1 MMFASVFASL
11 GTRIMFVVLAAL
23 LGLGGLFIGFVKVI
37 QKDVLAQLMEHL
49 ETGQYKKRE
58 KTLAY
63 MTKILEQGIH
73 EYYKNFDNATARKMA
88 LDYFKRIND
97 DKGMIY
103 MVVVDKNGVVLFD
116 PVNPKTVGQSGLD
129 AQSVDG
135 VYYVRGYLEAAK
147 KGGGYTYYKMPKYDG
162 GVPEKKFAYSHYDE
176 VSQMVIATTS
186 YYTDYTDIN
195 TENQAI
201 KEGVNKVFNENTT
214 KLFLW
219 ILTATIALVVL
230 TLIYAKLRIVKRI
243 DELVLKINAFSHG
256 DKDLRAKID
265 VGDRNDEISQVGR
278 GINLFVENARL
289 IMEEIKGIS
298 TSNKTSMDKLVQI
311 AQETQKSMK
320 DSSTTL
326 NSVKNK
332 ATDVASMM
340 NISIEQSQGLRK
352 RLIETQGLVKESKDA
367 IGDLFSQIIESAHT
381 EEELSSKV
389 EQLSRNADDVKSILD
404 IINDIADQ
412 TNLLALNAAIEAARA
427 GEHGRGFAVV
437 ADEVRNL
444 AGRTQK
450 SLAEINST
458 IMVIVQEINA
468 VSSQMNL
475 NSQKMERL
483 SDMSKSVQET
493 YEKMSSN
500 LSSVVLDSNQSMDDY
515 AKSGRQIEAMVSDF
529 AEVEKVASKTLADS
543 SDILNIATH
552 VSGTTMNLDKQVNL
566 FKT

>member
-1 MMFASVFASL
+1 MFASVFASL

-23 LGLGGLFIGFVKVI
+23 ISLGGLFVGFVKVM
-37 QKDVLAQLMEHL
+37 QKDVSAQLMEHL

-73 EYYKNFDNATARKMA
+73 GYYKNFDNATARKMA

-176 VSQMVIATTS
+176 VSQMVIAATS
-186 YYTDYTDIN
+186 YYTDIN
-195 TENQAI
+195 TENKAI

-214 KLFLW
+214 KLFFW

-265 VGDRNDEISQVGR
+265 LGDRNDEISQVGR
-278 GINLFVENARL
+278 GVNLFVENARL

-298 TSNKTSMDKLVQI
+298 TLNKTSMDKLVQI

-320 DSSTTL
+320 NSSTTL

-332 ATDVASMM
+332 ATDIASMM
-340 NISIEQSQGLRK
+340 NTSIEQSQGLRK
-352 RLIETQGLVKESKDA
+352 RLIETQGLVKEGKDA
-367 IGDLFSQIIESAHT
+367 IGDLFSQITESAHT

-458 IMVIVQEINA
+458 IMVIVQEIND

-515 AKSGRQIEAMVSDF
+515 AKSGHQIEAMVSDF

>member
-1 MMFASVFASL
+1 MMFSSMFASL
-11 GTRIMFVVLAAL
+11 GTRIMLVVLAAL
-23 LGLGGLFIGFVKVI
+23 LGLGGLFIGFVKVM

-63 MTKILEQGIH
+63 MTKLLEQGIH
-73 EYYKNFDNATARKMA
+73 EYYKSFDNATARKMA

-176 VSQMVIATTS
+176 VSQMVIAATS
-186 YYTDYTDIN
+186 YYTDIN
-195 TENQAI
+195 TENKAI

-256 DKDLRAKID
+256 DKDLRARID

-278 GINLFVENARL
+278 GVNLFVENARL
-289 IMEEIKGIS
+289 IIEEIKEIS
-298 TSNKTSMDKLVQI
+298 TLNKTSMDKLVQI

-515 AKSGRQIEAMVSDF
+515 AKSGHQIEAMVSDF
-529 AEVEKVASKTLADS
+529 VEVEKVASKTLADS

>member
-1 MMFASVFASL
+1 MMFSSMFASL
-11 GTRIMFVVLAAL
+11 GTRIMLVVLAAL
-23 LGLGGLFIGFVKVI
+23 LGLGGLFIGFVKVM

-63 MTKILEQGIH
+63 MTEIIEQGIH
-73 EYYKNFDNATARKMA
+73 EYYKSFDNATARKMA

-176 VSQMVIATTS
+176 VSQMVIAATS
-186 YYTDYTDIN
+186 YYTDIN
-195 TENQAI
+195 TENKAI

-219 ILTATIALVVL
+219 ILSATIALVVL
-230 TLIYAKLRIVKRI
+230 TLAYAKLRIVKRI

-298 TSNKTSMDKLVQI
+298 TLNKTSMNKLVQI
-311 AQETQKSMK
+311 TQETQKSMK
-320 DSSTTL
+320 NSSTTL

-332 ATDVASMM
+332 ATDIASMM

-367 IGDLFSQIIESAHT
+367 IGDLFSQITESAHT
-381 EEELSSKV
+381 EEELSSQV

-515 AKSGRQIEAMVSDF
+515 AKSGHQIEAMVSDF
-529 AEVEKVASKTLADS
+529 VEVEKVASKTLADS

-552 VSGTTMNLDKQVNL
+552 VSETTINLDKQVNL

>member
-1 MMFASVFASL
+1 MFSSMFASL
-11 GTRIMFVVLAAL
+11 GTRIMLVVLAAL
-23 LGLGGLFIGFVKVI
+23 LGLGGLFIGFVKVM

-49 ETGQYKKRE
+49 ENGQYKKRE

-63 MTKILEQGIH
+63 MTKLLEQGIH
-73 EYYKNFDNATARKMA
+73 EYYKSFDNATARKMA

-176 VSQMVIATTS
+176 VSQMVIAATS
-186 YYTDYTDIN
+186 YYTDIN

-201 KEGVNKVFNENTT
+201 KEGVNKVFDENTT

-320 DSSTTL
+320 NSSTTL

-332 ATDVASMM
+332 ATDIASMM
-340 NISIEQSQGLRK
+340 NVSIEQSQGLRK

-367 IGDLFSQIIESAHT
+367 IGDLFSQITESAHT

-458 IMVIVQEINA
+458 IMVIVQEIND

-515 AKSGRQIEAMVSDF
+515 AKSGHQIEAMVSDF
-529 AEVEKVASKTLADS
+529 VEVEKVASKTLADS
-543 SDILNIATH
+543 SDILNIATY

>member
-11 GTRIMFVVLAAL
+11 GTRIMFIVLAAL
-23 LGLGGLFIGFVKVI
+23 LGLGGLFIGFVKVM

-63 MTKILEQGIH
+63 MTKLLEQGIH
-73 EYYKNFDNATARKMA
+73 EYYKSFDNATARKMA
-88 LDYFKRIND
+88 LDYFKHIND

-176 VSQMVIATTS
+176 VSQMVIAATS
-186 YYTDYTDIN
+186 YYTDIN
-195 TENQAI
+195 TENKAI

-219 ILTATIALVVL
+219 ILTAMIALVVL

-256 DKDLRAKID
+256 DKDLRTKID

-278 GINLFVENARL
+278 GVNLFVENARL

-340 NISIEQSQGLRK
+340 NASIEQSQGLRK

-381 EEELSSKV
+381 EEELSSQV

-500 LSSVVLDSNQSMDDY
+500 LSSVVSDSNQSMDDY

-529 AEVEKVASKTLADS
+529 VGVEKVASKILADS

>member
-11 GTRIMFVVLAAL
+11 GTRIVFIVLAAL
-23 LGLGGLFIGFVKVI
+23 LGLGGLFIGFVKVM
-37 QKDVLAQLMEHL
+37 QKDVSAQLMEHL
-49 ETGQYKKRE
+49 ETEQYKKRE

-63 MTKILEQGIH
+63 MTEILEQGIH

-129 AQSVDG
+129 ARSVDG
-135 VYYVRGYLEAAK
+135 VYYVRGYLEEAK

-176 VSQMVIATTS
+176 VSQMVIAATS
-186 YYTDYTDIN
+186 YYTDIN
-195 TENQAI
+195 TENKAI
-201 KEGVNKVFNENTT
+201 TESVGKVFNENTT

-219 ILTATIALVVL
+219 ILTATVALVVL

-265 VGDRNDEISQVGR
+265 VGDRNDEISQVGH
-278 GINLFVENARL
+278 GVNLFVENARL
-289 IMEEIKGIS
+289 IIEEIKGIS
-298 TSNKTSMDKLVQI
+298 TLNKTSMGKLVQI
-311 AQETQKSMK
+311 VQETQKSMK
-320 DSSTTL
+320 NSSTTL

-332 ATDVASMM
+332 ATDIASMM
-340 NISIEQSQGLRK
+340 NASIEQSQGLRK
-352 RLIETQGLVKESKDA
+352 RLMETQALVKESKDA
-367 IGDLFSQIIESAHT
+367 IGDLFSQITESAHT

-500 LSSVVLDSNQSMDDY
+500 LSSVVSDSNQSMDDY
-515 AKSGRQIEAMVSDF
+515 AKSGHQIEAMVSDF
-529 AEVEKVASKTLADS
+529 VEVEKVASNTLADS

-552 VSGTTMNLDKQVNL
+552 VSETTMNLDKQVNL

>member
-23 LGLGGLFIGFVKVI
+23 LGLGGLFIGFVKVM

-63 MTKILEQGIH
+63 MTKLLEQGIH

-116 PVNPKTVGQSGLD
+116 PVNPKTVGQSGLSL
-129 AQSVDG
+129 QSVDG

-176 VSQMVIATTS
+176 VSQMVIAATS
-186 YYTDYTDIN
+186 YYTDIN
-195 TENQAI
+195 TENKAI

-256 DKDLRAKID
+256 DKDLRTKID

-278 GINLFVENARL
+278 GVNLFVENARL

-326 NSVKNK
+326 NFVKNK

-340 NISIEQSQGLRK
+340 NASIEQSQGLRK

-381 EEELSSKV
+381 EEELSSQV

-458 IMVIVQEINA
+458 IMVIVQEINT

-500 LSSVVLDSNQSMDDY
+500 LSSVVSDSNQSMDDY

-529 AEVEKVASKTLADS
+529 VGVEKVASKTLADS

>member
-1 MMFASVFASL
+1 MFSSMFASL
-11 GTRIMFVVLAAL
+11 GTRIMLVVLAAL
-23 LGLGGLFIGFVKVI
+23 LGLGGLFIGFVKVM

-63 MTKILEQGIH
+63 MTKLLEQGIH
-73 EYYKNFDNATARKMA
+73 EYYKSFDNATARKMA

-176 VSQMVIATTS
+176 VSQMVIAATS
-186 YYTDYTDIN
+186 YYTDIN
-195 TENQAI
+195 TENKAI

-214 KLFLW
+214 KLSLW

-256 DKDLRAKID
+256 DKDLRIKID

-278 GINLFVENARL
+278 GVNLFVENARL

-340 NISIEQSQGLRK
+340 NASIEQSQGLRK

-458 IMVIVQEINA
+458 IMVIVQEIND

-500 LSSVVLDSNQSMDDY
+500 LSSVVSDSNQSMDDY

-529 AEVEKVASKTLADS
+529 VGVEKVASKTLADS

>member
-1 MMFASVFASL
+1 MFSSL
-11 GTRIMFVVLAAL
+11 GARIVFVVLAAL
-23 LGLGGLFIGFVKVI
+23 LGLGGLSVGLVKFM
-37 QKDVLAQLMEHL
+37 QKDALAQLMEHL
-49 ETGQYKKRE
+49 ETEQYKKRE

-63 MTKILEQGIH
+63 MTELLEQGIH

-88 LDYFKRIND
+88 LNYFKRIND

-129 AQSVDG
+129 ARSVDG

-176 VSQMVIATTS
+176 VSQMVIAATS
-186 YYTDYTDIN
+186 YYADIN
-195 TENQAI
+195 TENKAI
-201 KEGVNKVFNENTT
+201 TEGVGKVFNENTT

-219 ILTATIALVVL
+219 ILVATIALVVL

-265 VGDRNDEISQVGR
+265 VDDRNDEISQVGR
-278 GINLFVENARL
+278 GVNLFVENARL

-298 TSNKTSMDKLVQI
+298 TLNKTSMDKLVQI

-320 DSSTTL
+320 NSSTTL

-332 ATDVASMM
+332 ATDIASMM
-340 NISIEQSQGLRK
+340 NASIEQSQGLRK

-367 IGDLFSQIIESAHT
+367 IGDLFSQITESAHT

-515 AKSGRQIEAMVSDF
+515 AKSGHQIEAMVSDF
-529 AEVEKVASKTLADS
+529 VEVEKVASKTLADS
-543 SDILNIATH
+543 SDILSIATH
-552 VSGTTMNLDKQVNL
+552 VSETTMNLDKQVNL

>member
-1 MMFASVFASL
+1 MVFSSMFASL
-11 GTRIMFVVLAAL
+11 GTRIMLVVLAAL
-23 LGLGGLFIGFVKVI
+23 LGLGGLFIGFVKVM

-63 MTKILEQGIH
+63 MTKIIEQGIH
-73 EYYKNFDNATARKMA
+73 EYYKDFDNATARKMA
-88 LDYFKRIND
+88 LDYFKHIND

-186 YYTDYTDIN
+186 YYTDIN
-195 TENQAI
+195 TENKAI
-201 KEGVNKVFNENTT
+201 KEGVNKVFDENTT

-256 DKDLRAKID
+256 DKDLRARID

-298 TSNKTSMDKLVQI
+298 TLNKTSMDKLVQI
-311 AQETQKSMK
+311 TQETQKNMK
-320 DSSTTL
+320 NSSTTL

-332 ATDVASMM
+332 ATDIASMM
-340 NISIEQSQGLRK
+340 NISIEQSKGLRK

-367 IGDLFSQIIESAHT
+367 IGDLFSQITEGAHT

-458 IMVIVQEINA
+458 IMVIVQEIND

-500 LSSVVLDSNQSMDDY
+500 LSSVVQDSNQTMDDY

>member
-37 QKDVLAQLMEHL
+37 QKDVLVQLMEHL

-63 MTKILEQGIH
+63 MTKIIEQSIH
-73 EYYKNFDNATARKMA
+73 EYYKSFDNATARKMA

-176 VSQMVIATTS
+176 VSQMVIAATS
-186 YYTDYTDIN
+186 YYTDIN
-195 TENQAI
+195 TENRAI

-265 VGDRNDEISQVGR
+265 VGDRNDEISQVSR
-278 GINLFVENARL
+278 GVNLFVENARL

-332 ATDVASMM
+332 ATDVANMM

-367 IGDLFSQIIESAHT
+367 IGDLFSQITESAHT

-458 IMVIVQEINA
+458 IMVIVQEIND

-500 LSSVVLDSNQSMDDY
+500 LSSVVQDSNQSMDDY
-515 AKSGRQIEAMVSDF
+515 AKSGHQIEAMVSDF
-529 AEVEKVASKTLADS
+529 VEVEKVASKTLADS

>member
-23 LGLGGLFIGFVKVI
+23 LGLGGLFIGFVKVM

-73 EYYKNFDNATARKMA
+73 EYYKSFDNATARKMA

-103 MVVVDKNGVVLFD
+103 MVVVVDKNGVVLFD

-176 VSQMVIATTS
+176 VSQMVIAATS
-186 YYTDYTDIN
+186 YYTDIN
-195 TENQAI
+195 TENKAI
-201 KEGVNKVFNENTT
+201 KEGVNKVFNENTA

-256 DKDLRAKID
+256 DKDLRTKID

-278 GINLFVENARL
+278 GVNLFVENARL

-332 ATDVASMM
+332 ATDVVSMM
-340 NISIEQSQGLRK
+340 NASIEQSQGLRK

-367 IGDLFSQIIESAHT
+367 IGDLFSQIIESTHT
-381 EEELSSKV
+381 EEELSSQV

-475 NSQKMERL
+475 NSQKMEHL

-500 LSSVVLDSNQSMDDY
+500 LSSVVRDSNQSMDDY

-529 AEVEKVASKTLADS
+529 VGVEKVASKTLADS

>member
-1 MMFASVFASL
+1 MVFFSMFSSL
-11 GTRIMFVVLAAL
+11 GTRIMLVVLAAL
-23 LGLGGLFIGFVKVI
+23 LGLGGLFIGFVKVM
-37 QKDVLAQLMEHL
+37 QKDVLVQLMEHL

-63 MTKILEQGIH
+63 MTELLEQGIH
-73 EYYKNFDNATARKMA
+73 EYYKSFDSATARKMA

-129 AQSVDG
+129 ARSVDG

-176 VSQMVIATTS
+176 VSQMVIAATS
-186 YYTDYTDIN
+186 YYTDIN
-195 TENQAI
+195 TENKAI

-256 DKDLRAKID
+256 DKDLRTKID
-265 VGDRNDEISQVGR
+265 VGDHNDEISQVGR
-278 GINLFVENARL
+278 GVNLFVENARL

-311 AQETQKSMK
+311 VQETQKSMK

-340 NISIEQSQGLRK
+340 NASIEQSQGLRK

-381 EEELSSKV
+381 EEELSSQV

-468 VSSQMNL
+468 VSSQMSL

-500 LSSVVLDSNQSMDDY
+500 LSSVVSDSNQSMDDY

-529 AEVEKVASKTLADS
+529 VGVEKVASKTLADS

-552 VSGTTMNLDKQVNL
+552 VSETAMNLDKQVNL

>member
-23 LGLGGLFIGFVKVI
+23 LGLGGLFIGFVKVM

-63 MTKILEQGIH
+63 MTKLLEQGIH
-73 EYYKNFDNATARKMA
+73 EYYKSFDNATARKMA

-176 VSQMVIATTS
+176 VSQMVIAATS
-186 YYTDYTDIN
+186 YYTDIN
-195 TENQAI
+195 TENKAI

-256 DKDLRAKID
+256 DKDLRTKID

-278 GINLFVENARL
+278 GVNLFVENARL

-340 NISIEQSQGLRK
+340 NASIEQSQGLRK

-367 IGDLFSQIIESAHT
+367 IGDLFSQIVESAHT
-381 EEELSSKV
+381 EEELSSQV

-500 LSSVVLDSNQSMDDY
+500 LSSVVRDSNQSMDDY

-529 AEVEKVASKTLADS
+529 VEVEKVASKTLADS

>member
-1 MMFASVFASL
+1 
-11 GTRIMFVVLAAL
+11 MFVVLAAL

-63 MTKILEQGIH
+63 MTKIIEQGIH
-73 EYYKNFDNATARKMA
+73 EYYKDFDNATARKMA

-116 PVNPKTVGQSGLD
+116 PVNPKTVGQSGLSL
-129 AQSVDG
+129 QSVDG

-176 VSQMVIATTS
+176 VSQMVIAATS
-186 YYTDYTDIN
+186 YYTDIN
-195 TENQAI
+195 TENKAI

-256 DKDLRAKID
+256 DKDLRTKID

-278 GINLFVENARL
+278 GVNLFVENARL

-340 NISIEQSQGLRK
+340 NASIEQSQGLRK

-367 IGDLFSQIIESAHT
+367 IGDLFSQITESAHT
-381 EEELSSKV
+381 EEELSSQV

-458 IMVIVQEINA
+458 IMVIVQEIND

-500 LSSVVLDSNQSMDDY
+500 LSSVVQDSNQSMDDY

-529 AEVEKVASKTLADS
+529 VGVEKVASKTLADS

>member
-1 MMFASVFASL
+1 MMFSSVFASL
-11 GTRIMFVVLAAL
+11 KTRIMLVVLAAL
-23 LGLGGLFIGFVKVI
+23 LGLGGLFIGFVKVM

-63 MTKILEQGIH
+63 MTKIIEQGIH
-73 EYYKNFDNATARKMA
+73 EYYKDFDNATARKMA

-176 VSQMVIATTS
+176 VSQMVIAATS
-186 YYTDYTDIN
+186 YYTDIN
-195 TENQAI
+195 TENKAI
-201 KEGVNKVFNENTT
+201 KEGVNKVFNENTA

-243 DELVLKINAFSHG
+243 DELVLKVNAFSHG

-265 VGDRNDEISQVGR
+265 VDDRNDEISQVGR
-278 GINLFVENARL
+278 GVNLFVENARL

-332 ATDVASMM
+332 ATDIVGMM

-367 IGDLFSQIIESAHT
+367 IGDLFSQITESAHT

-515 AKSGRQIEAMVSDF
+515 AKSGHQVEAMVSDF

>member
-1 MMFASVFASL
+1 MFSSMFASL
-11 GTRIMFVVLAAL
+11 GTRIMLVVLAAL

-49 ETGQYKKRE
+49 ENGQYKKRE

-73 EYYKNFDNATARKMA
+73 EYYKSFDNATARKMA

-176 VSQMVIATTS
+176 VSQMVIAATS
-186 YYTDYTDIN
+186 YYTDIN
-195 TENQAI
+195 TENKAI

-243 DELVLKINAFSHG
+243 DELVLKINAFSRG
-256 DKDLRAKID
+256 DKDLRIKID

-278 GINLFVENARL
+278 GVNLFVENARL

-298 TSNKTSMDKLVQI
+298 TLNKTSMGKLVQI
-311 AQETQKSMK
+311 TQETQKSMK
-320 DSSTTL
+320 NSSTTL

-332 ATDVASMM
+332 ATDIVGMM
-340 NISIEQSQGLRK
+340 NASIEQSQGLRK

-367 IGDLFSQIIESAHT
+367 IGDLFSQITESAHT

-458 IMVIVQEINA
+458 IMVIVQEIND

-515 AKSGRQIEAMVSDF
+515 AKSGHQIEAMVSDF
-529 AEVEKVASKTLADS
+529 VEVEKVASKTLADS

-552 VSGTTMNLDKQVNL
+552 VSETTMNLDKQVNL

>member
-1 MMFASVFASL
+1 ML
-11 GTRIMFVVLAAL
+11 VVLVAL
-23 LGLGGLFIGFVKVI
+23 LGLGGLFIGFVKVM

-49 ETGQYKKRE
+49 ENGQYKKRE

-63 MTKILEQGIH
+63 MTEIIEQGIH
-73 EYYKNFDNATARKMA
+73 EYYKSFDNATARKMA

-103 MVVVDKNGVVLFD
+103 MVVVDKNGIVLFD

-129 AQSVDG
+129 ARSVDG
-135 VYYVRGYLEAAK
+135 VYYVRGYLESAK

-176 VSQMVIATTS
+176 VSQMVIAATS
-186 YYTDYTDIN
+186 YYTDIN
-195 TENQAI
+195 AENKAI

-230 TLIYAKLRIVKRI
+230 TLVYAKLRIVKRI
-243 DELVLKINAFSHG
+243 DELVFKINAFSHG

-298 TSNKTSMDKLVQI
+298 TLNKTSMNKLVQI
-311 AQETQKSMK
+311 TQETQKSMK

-332 ATDVASMM
+332 ATDIASMM
-340 NISIEQSQGLRK
+340 NASIEQSQGLRK

-367 IGDLFSQIIESAHT
+367 IGDLFSQITESAHT
-381 EEELSSKV
+381 EEELSSQV

-500 LSSVVLDSNQSMDDY
+500 LSSVVQDSNQSMDDY
-515 AKSGRQIEAMVSDF
+515 AKSGHQIEAMVSDF
-529 AEVEKVASKTLADS
+529 VEVEKVASKTLADS

-552 VSGTTMNLDKQVNL
+552 VSETTINLDKQVNL

>member
-1 MMFASVFASL
+1 
-11 GTRIMFVVLAAL
+11 MFVVLAAL
-23 LGLGGLFIGFVKVI
+23 LGLGGLFIGFVKVM

-63 MTKILEQGIH
+63 MTKILEQSIH

-176 VSQMVIATTS
+176 VSQMVIAATS
-186 YYTDYTDIN
+186 YYTDIN
-195 TENQAI
+195 TENKAI
-201 KEGVNKVFNENTT
+201 KEGVSKVFNENTT

-256 DKDLRAKID
+256 DKDLRTKID

-278 GINLFVENARL
+278 GVNLFVENARL

-340 NISIEQSQGLRK
+340 NASIEQSQGLRK

-381 EEELSSKV
+381 EEELSSQV

-500 LSSVVLDSNQSMDDY
+500 LSSVVSDSNQSMDDY

-529 AEVEKVASKTLADS
+529 VGVEKVASKTLADS

>member
-1 MMFASVFASL
+1 MMFSSMFASL
-11 GTRIMFVVLAAL
+11 GTRIMLVVLAAL
-23 LGLGGLFIGFVKVI
+23 LGLGGLFIGFVKVM

-176 VSQMVIATTS
+176 VSQMVIAATS
-186 YYTDYTDIN
+186 YYTDIN
-195 TENQAI
+195 TENKAI

-230 TLIYAKLRIVKRI
+230 TLLYAKLRIVKRI
-243 DELVLKINAFSHG
+243 DELVLKINAFSRG
-256 DKDLRAKID
+256 DKDLRIKID
-265 VGDRNDEISQVGR
+265 VGDRNDEISQVGH
-278 GINLFVENARL
+278 GVNLFVENARL

-298 TSNKTSMDKLVQI
+298 TFNKTSMDKLVQI
-311 AQETQKSMK
+311 TQETQKSMK

-332 ATDVASMM
+332 ATDIASMM

-367 IGDLFSQIIESAHT
+367 IGDLFSQITESAHT
-381 EEELSSKV
+381 EEELSNKV

-515 AKSGRQIEAMVSDF
+515 AKSGHQIEAMVSDF
-529 AEVEKVASKTLADS
+529 AEVEKVVSKTLADS

>member
-1 MMFASVFASL
+1 MFSSMFASL
-11 GTRIMFVVLAAL
+11 GTRIMLVVLAAL

-37 QKDVLAQLMEHL
+37 QKDVLVQLMEHL

-176 VSQMVIATTS
+176 VSQMVIAATS
-186 YYTDYTDIN
+186 YYTDIN
-195 TENQAI
+195 TENKAI
-201 KEGVNKVFNENTT
+201 KEGVNKVFDENTT

-298 TSNKTSMDKLVQI
+298 TLNKTSMDKLVQI
-311 AQETQKSMK
+311 TQETQKSMK

-340 NISIEQSQGLRK
+340 NASIEQSQGLRK

-458 IMVIVQEINA
+458 IMVIVQEIND

-515 AKSGRQIEAMVSDF
+515 AKSGHQIEAMVSDF

>member
-1 MMFASVFASL
+1 MVFSSMFASL
-11 GTRIMFVVLAAL
+11 GTRIMLVVLAAL
-23 LGLGGLFIGFVKVI
+23 LGLGGLFIGFVKVM

-176 VSQMVIATTS
+176 VSQMVIAATS
-186 YYTDYTDIN
+186 YYTDIN

-265 VGDRNDEISQVGR
+265 LDDRNDEISQVGR
-278 GINLFVENARL
+278 GVNLFVENARL

-340 NISIEQSQGLRK
+340 NIFIEQSQGLRK

-367 IGDLFSQIIESAHT
+367 IGDLFSQITESAHT
-381 EEELSSKV
+381 EEKLSSKV

-458 IMVIVQEINA
+458 IMVIVQEIND

-515 AKSGRQIEAMVSDF
+515 AKSGHQIEAMVSDF

-552 VSGTTMNLDKQVNL
+552 VSETTMNLDKQVNL

>member
-1 MMFASVFASL
+1 MFASVFASL
-11 GTRIMFVVLAAL
+11 GTRIVFVVLAAL
-23 LGLGGLFIGFVKVI
+23 ISLGGLFIGFVKVM
-37 QKDVLAQLMEHL
+37 QKDVSAQLMEHL

-73 EYYKNFDNATARKMA
+73 GYYKNFDNATARKMA

-176 VSQMVIATTS
+176 VSQMVIAATS
-186 YYTDYTDIN
+186 YYTDIN

-201 KEGVNKVFNENTT
+201 TEGVGKVFSENTT

-219 ILTATIALVVL
+219 ILTATIALAVL

-243 DELVLKINAFSHG
+243 DGLVLKINAFSHG
-256 DKDLRAKID
+256 DKDLRAKIEVD
-265 VGDRNDEISQVGR
+265 DRNDEISQVGR
-278 GINLFVENARL
+278 GVNLFVENARL

-311 AQETQKSMK
+311 VQETQKSMK
-320 DSSTTL
+320 NSSTTL

-340 NISIEQSQGLRK
+340 NTSIEQSQGLRK

-381 EEELSSKV
+381 EEELSSQV

-500 LSSVVLDSNQSMDDY
+500 LSSVVRDSNQSMDDY

-529 AEVEKVASKTLADS
+529 VEVEKVASKTLADS

>member
-1 MMFASVFASL
+1 MFASVFASL

-37 QKDVLAQLMEHL
+37 QKDVLVQLMEHL

-162 GVPEKKFAYSHYDE
+162 GVPEKKFAYSHYNE
-176 VSQMVIATTS
+176 VSQMVIAATS
-186 YYTDYTDIN
+186 YYTDIN
-195 TENQAI
+195 TENKAI
-201 KEGVNKVFNENTT
+201 KEGVNKVFNENTA

-311 AQETQKSMK
+311 VQETQKSMK

-367 IGDLFSQIIESAHT
+367 IGDLFSQITESAHT

-458 IMVIVQEINA
+458 IMVIVQEIND

-475 NSQKMERL
+475 NSQKMEHL

-500 LSSVVLDSNQSMDDY
+500 LSSVVSDSNQSMDDY
-515 AKSGRQIEAMVSDF
+515 AKSGHQIEAMVSDF
-529 AEVEKVASKTLADS
+529 VEVEKVASKTLADS

>member
-1 MMFASVFASL
+1 MMFSSMFASL
-11 GTRIMFVVLAAL
+11 GTRIMLVVLAAL
-23 LGLGGLFIGFVKVI
+23 LGLGGLFVGFVKVM

-73 EYYKNFDNATARKMA
+73 GYYKNFDNATARKMA

-176 VSQMVIATTS
+176 VSQMVIAATS
-186 YYTDYTDIN
+186 YYTDIN
-195 TENQAI
+195 TENKAI
-201 KEGVNKVFNENTT
+201 KEGVNKVFDENTT

-243 DELVLKINAFSHG
+243 DELVLKINAFSRG

-298 TSNKTSMDKLVQI
+298 TLNKTSMDKLVQI
-311 AQETQKSMK
+311 TQETQKSMK

-332 ATDVASMM
+332 ATDVASTM

-367 IGDLFSQIIESAHT
+367 IGDLFSQITESAHT

-500 LSSVVLDSNQSMDDY
+500 LSSVVSDSNQSMDDY
-515 AKSGRQIEAMVSDF
+515 AKSGHQIEAMVSDF

>member
-11 GTRIMFVVLAAL
+11 GTRIVFVVLAVL
-23 LGLGGLFIGFVKVI
+23 ISLGGLFIGFVKVM
-37 QKDVLAQLMEHL
+37 QKDVSAQLMEHL

-63 MTKILEQGIH
+63 MTELLEQGIH
-73 EYYKNFDNATARKMA
+73 GYYKNFDNTTARKIA

-116 PVNPKTVGQSGLD
+116 PVNPKTVGQSGLGLK
-129 AQSVDG
+129 SVDG

-176 VSQMVIATTS
+176 VSQMVIAATS
-186 YYTDYTDIN
+186 YYTDIN

-201 KEGVNKVFNENTT
+201 TEGVGKVFSENTT

-243 DELVLKINAFSHG
+243 DGLVLKINAFSHG
-256 DKDLRAKID
+256 DKDLRVKIEVD
-265 VGDRNDEISQVGR
+265 DRNDEISQVGR
-278 GINLFVENARL
+278 GVNLFVENARL

-320 DSSTTL
+320 NSSTTL

-332 ATDVASMM
+332 ATDVANMM
-340 NISIEQSQGLRK
+340 NTSIEQSQGLRK

-475 NSQKMERL
+475 NSQKMECL

-500 LSSVVLDSNQSMDDY
+500 LSSVVQDSNQSMDDY
-515 AKSGRQIEAMVSDF
+515 AKSGRQIEAIVSDF
-529 AEVEKVASKTLADS
+529 VEVEKVASKTLADS

>member
-11 GTRIMFVVLAAL
+11 GTRIVFIVLAAL
-23 LGLGGLFIGFVKVI
+23 ISLGGLFIGFVKVM
-37 QKDVLAQLMEHL
+37 QKDVSAQLMEHL
-49 ETGQYKKRE
+49 ETEQYKKRE

-73 EYYKNFDNATARKMA
+73 GYYKNFDNATARKMA

-103 MVVVDKNGVVLFD
+103 MVVVVDKNGVVLFD

-176 VSQMVIATTS
+176 VSQMVIAATS
-186 YYTDYTDIN
+186 YYTDIN

-201 KEGVNKVFNENTT
+201 TEGVGKVFSENTT

-219 ILTATIALVVL
+219 ILTATIALAVL

-243 DELVLKINAFSHG
+243 DGLVLKINAFSHG
-256 DKDLRAKID
+256 DKDLRAKIEVD
-265 VGDRNDEISQVGR
+265 DRNDEISQVGR
-278 GINLFVENARL
+278 GVNLFVENARL

-340 NISIEQSQGLRK
+340 NTSIEQSQGLRK

-381 EEELSSKV
+381 EEELSSQV

-500 LSSVVLDSNQSMDDY
+500 LSSVVRDSNQSMDDY

-529 AEVEKVASKTLADS
+529 VEVEKVASKTLADS

>member
-1 MMFASVFASL
+1 MFSSMFSSL
-11 GTRIMFVVLAAL
+11 GARIVLVVLAAL
-23 LGLGGLFIGFVKVI
+23 ISLGGLSIGLVKFM
-37 QKDVLAQLMEHL
+37 QKDALAQLMEHL

-63 MTKILEQGIH
+63 MTELIEQGIH
-73 EYYKNFDNATARKMA
+73 EYYKNFDNATARKMV

-135 VYYVRGYLEAAK
+135 VYYVRGYLQAAK

-176 VSQMVIATTS
+176 VSQMVIVATS
-186 YYTDYTDIN
+186 YYTDIN
-195 TENQAI
+195 TENKAV
-201 KEGVNKVFNENTT
+201 KEGVDKVFNENTT

-219 ILTATIALVVL
+219 ILIATIALVVL
-230 TLIYAKLRIVKRI
+230 TLLYAKLRIVKRI

-265 VGDRNDEISQVGR
+265 VDDRNDEISQVGR

-298 TSNKTSMDKLVQI
+298 TLNKTSMDKLVQI
-311 AQETQKSMK
+311 TQETQKSMK

-332 ATDVASMM
+332 ATDIAGMM
-340 NISIEQSQGLRK
+340 NMSIEQSQGLRK

-367 IGDLFSQIIESAHT
+367 IGDLFSQITESAHT

-515 AKSGRQIEAMVSDF
+515 AKSGHQIEAMVSDF
-529 AEVEKVASKTLADS
+529 VEVEKVASKTLADS
-543 SDILNIATH
+543 SEILNIATH

>member
-23 LGLGGLFIGFVKVI
+23 LGLGGLFIGFVKVM

-63 MTKILEQGIH
+63 MTKLLEQGIH
-73 EYYKNFDNATARKMA
+73 EYYKSFDNATARKMA
-88 LDYFKRIND
+88 LDYFKHIND

-176 VSQMVIATTS
+176 VSQMVIAATS
-186 YYTDYTDIN
+186 YYTDIN
-195 TENQAI
+195 TENKAI
-201 KEGVNKVFNENTT
+201 KEGVNKVFNENTA

-219 ILTATIALVVL
+219 ILTATIALAVL

-243 DELVLKINAFSHG
+243 DELVLKIDAFSHG
-256 DKDLRAKID
+256 DKDLRTKID
-265 VGDRNDEISQVGR
+265 VGDRSDEISQVGR
-278 GINLFVENARL
+278 GVNLFVENARL

-340 NISIEQSQGLRK
+340 NASIEQSQGLRK

-381 EEELSSKV
+381 EEELSSQV

-500 LSSVVLDSNQSMDDY
+500 LSSVVRDSNQSMDDY

-529 AEVEKVASKTLADS
+529 VGVEKVASKTLADS

>member
-176 VSQMVIATTS
+176 VSQMVIAATS
-186 YYTDYTDIN
+186 YYTDIN
-195 TENQAI
+195 TENKAI
-201 KEGVNKVFNENTT
+201 KEGVNKVFNENTA

-340 NISIEQSQGLRK
+340 NASIEQSQGLRK

-458 IMVIVQEINA
+458 IMVIVQEIND

-500 LSSVVLDSNQSMDDY
+500 LSSVVRDSNQSMDDY

-529 AEVEKVASKTLADS
+529 VGVEKVASKTLADS

>member
-23 LGLGGLFIGFVKVI
+23 ISLGGLFIGFVKVM
-37 QKDVLAQLMEHL
+37 QKDVSAQLMEHL

-63 MTKILEQGIH
+63 MTKLLEQGIH
-73 EYYKNFDNATARKMA
+73 EYYKSFDNATARKMA

-176 VSQMVIATTS
+176 VSQMVIAATS
-186 YYTDYTDIN
+186 YYTDIN
-195 TENQAI
+195 TENKTI
-201 KEGVNKVFNENTT
+201 KEGVNKVFNENTA

-230 TLIYAKLRIVKRI
+230 TLMYAKLRIVKRI
-243 DELVLKINAFSHG
+243 DGLVLKINAFSHG
-256 DKDLRAKID
+256 DKDLRAKIEVD
-265 VGDRNDEISQVGR
+265 DRNDEISQVGR
-278 GINLFVENARL
+278 GVNLFVENARL

-320 DSSTTL
+320 NSSTTL

-340 NISIEQSQGLRK
+340 NTSIEQSQGLRK

-367 IGDLFSQIIESAHT
+367 IGDLFSQIIESTHT

-389 EQLSRNADDVKSILD
+389 EQLSRNADDAKSILD

-493 YEKMSSN
+493 YKKMSSN
-500 LSSVVLDSNQSMDDY
+500 LSSVVQDSNQSMDDY
-515 AKSGRQIEAMVSDF
+515 AKSGHQIEAMVSDF
-529 AEVEKVASKTLADS
+529 IEVEKVASKTLADS

>member
-23 LGLGGLFIGFVKVI
+23 LGLGGLFIGFVKVM

-63 MTKILEQGIH
+63 MTKLLEQGIH

-88 LDYFKRIND
+88 LNYFKRIND
-97 DKGMIY
+97 DKSMIY

-176 VSQMVIATTS
+176 VSQMVIAATS
-186 YYTDYTDIN
+186 YYTDIN
-195 TENQAI
+195 TENKAI
-201 KEGVNKVFNENTT
+201 KEGVNKVFNENTA

-256 DKDLRAKID
+256 DKDLRVRID

-278 GINLFVENARL
+278 GVNLFVENARL

-340 NISIEQSQGLRK
+340 NASIEQSQGLRK

-367 IGDLFSQIIESAHT
+367 IGDLFSQITESAHT

-500 LSSVVLDSNQSMDDY
+500 LSSVVSDSNQSMDDY

-529 AEVEKVASKTLADS
+529 VGVEKVASKTLADS
-543 SDILNIATH
+543 SDILNIATQ

>member
-1 MMFASVFASL
+1 MVFSSMFASL
-11 GTRIMFVVLAAL
+11 GTRIMLVVLAAL
-23 LGLGGLFIGFVKVI
+23 LSLGGLFIGFVKVM

-73 EYYKNFDNATARKMA
+73 EYYKNFDNTTARKMA

-186 YYTDYTDIN
+186 YYTDIN

-230 TLIYAKLRIVKRI
+230 TLIYTKLRIVKRI

-256 DKDLRAKID
+256 DKDLRAKIE

-320 DSSTTL
+320 NSSTTL

-332 ATDVASMM
+332 ATDIVSMM

-367 IGDLFSQIIESAHT
+367 IGDLFSQITESAHT

-458 IMVIVQEINA
+458 IMVIVQEIND

-515 AKSGRQIEAMVSDF
+515 AKSGHQIEAIVSDF

-543 SDILNIATH
+543 SDILNITTH

>member
-11 GTRIMFVVLAAL
+11 GTRIMLVVLAAL
-23 LGLGGLFIGFVKVI
+23 LGLGGLFIGFVKVM

-116 PVNPKTVGQSGLD
+116 PVNPKTVGQSGLE

-176 VSQMVIATTS
+176 VSQMVIAATS
-186 YYTDYTDIN
+186 YYTDIN
-195 TENQAI
+195 TENKAI

-214 KLFLW
+214 RLFLW

-243 DELVLKINAFSHG
+243 DELVLKISAFSHG
-256 DKDLRAKID
+256 DKDLRIKID

-278 GINLFVENARL
+278 GVNLFVENARL

-320 DSSTTL
+320 NSSTTL

-332 ATDVASMM
+332 ATDIASMM

-367 IGDLFSQIIESAHT
+367 IGDLFSQITESAHT

-458 IMVIVQEINA
+458 IMVIVQEIND

-475 NSQKMERL
+475 NSQKMEHL

-500 LSSVVLDSNQSMDDY
+500 LSSVVSDSNQSMDDY
-515 AKSGRQIEAMVSDF
+515 AKSGHQIEAMVSDF

>member
-1 MMFASVFASL
+1 MVFSSMFASL
-11 GTRIMFVVLAAL
+11 GTRIMLVVLAAL
-23 LGLGGLFIGFVKVI
+23 LGLGGLFIGFVKVM

-176 VSQMVIATTS
+176 VSQMVIAATS
-186 YYTDYTDIN
+186 YYTGIN

-201 KEGVNKVFNENTT
+201 KEGVIKVFNENTT

-243 DELVLKINAFSHG
+243 DELVLKINAFSRG
-256 DKDLRAKID
+256 DKDLRIKID
-265 VGDRNDEISQVGR
+265 VGDRNDEISQVGH
-278 GINLFVENARL
+278 GVNLFVENARL

-311 AQETQKSMK
+311 AQGTQKSMK

-340 NISIEQSQGLRK
+340 NASIEQSQGLRK

-367 IGDLFSQIIESAHT
+367 IGDLFSQITESAHT

-458 IMVIVQEINA
+458 IMVIVQEIND

-483 SDMSKSVQET
+483 SDMSKNVQET

-500 LSSVVLDSNQSMDDY
+500 LSSVVQDSNQSMDDY
-515 AKSGRQIEAMVSDF
+515 AKSGHQIEAMVSDF
-529 AEVEKVASKTLADS
+529 AEVEKLASKTLADS

>member
-1 MMFASVFASL
+1 MFSSMFASL
-11 GTRIMFVVLAAL
+11 GTRIMLVVLAAL
-23 LGLGGLFIGFVKVI
+23 LGLGGLFIGFVKVM

-49 ETGQYKKRE
+49 ENGQYKKRE

-63 MTKILEQGIH
+63 MTKLLEQGIH
-73 EYYKNFDNATARKMA
+73 EYYKSFDNATARKMA

-176 VSQMVIATTS
+176 VSQMVIAATS
-186 YYTDYTDIN
+186 YYTDIN
-195 TENQAI
+195 TENKSI

-243 DELVLKINAFSHG
+243 DELVLKINAFSRG
-256 DKDLRAKID
+256 DKDLRIKID

-278 GINLFVENARL
+278 GVNLFVENARL

-298 TSNKTSMDKLVQI
+298 TLNKTSMDKLVQI
-311 AQETQKSMK
+311 TQETQKSMK

-332 ATDVASMM
+332 ATDIASMM
-340 NISIEQSQGLRK
+340 NASIEQSQGLRK

-367 IGDLFSQIIESAHT
+367 IGDLFSQITESAHT
-381 EEELSSKV
+381 EDELSSKV

-529 AEVEKVASKTLADS
+529 VEVEKVASKTLADS

-552 VSGTTMNLDKQVNL
+552 VSETTMNLDKQVNL

>member
-1 MMFASVFASL
+1 MFASL
-11 GTRIMFVVLAAL
+11 GTRIMLVVLAAL
-23 LGLGGLFIGFVKVI
+23 LGLGGLFIGFIKVM

-135 VYYVRGYLEAAK
+135 VYYIRGYLEAAK

-176 VSQMVIATTS
+176 VSQMVIAATS
-186 YYTDYTDIN
+186 YYTDIN
-195 TENQAI
+195 TENKAI
-201 KEGVNKVFNENTT
+201 KEGVNKVFNENTA

-219 ILTATIALVVL
+219 ILIATIALVVL

-320 DSSTTL
+320 NSSTTL

-340 NISIEQSQGLRK
+340 NTSIEQSQGLRK

-515 AKSGRQIEAMVSDF
+515 AKSGHQIEAMVSDF

-552 VSGTTMNLDKQVNL
+552 VSGTTMDLDQQVNL

>member
-1 MMFASVFASL
+1 MMFSSMFASL
-11 GTRIMFVVLAAL
+11 GTRIMLVVLAAL
-23 LGLGGLFIGFVKVI
+23 LGLGGLFIGFVKVM

-116 PVNPKTVGQSGLD
+116 PVNPKTVGQSGLE

-176 VSQMVIATTS
+176 VSQMVIAATS
-186 YYTDYTDIN
+186 YYTDIN
-195 TENQAI
+195 TENKAI
-201 KEGVNKVFNENTT
+201 KEGVNKVFNEKTT
-214 KLFLW
+214 RLFLW

-243 DELVLKINAFSHG
+243 DELVLKVNAFSHG

-311 AQETQKSMK
+311 VQETQKNMK

-340 NISIEQSQGLRK
+340 NASIEQSQGLRK

-367 IGDLFSQIIESAHT
+367 IGDLFSQITESAHT

-458 IMVIVQEINA
+458 IMVIVQEIND

-515 AKSGRQIEAMVSDF
+515 AKSGHQIEAMVSDF

-543 SDILNIATH
+543 SNILNIATH

>member
-1 MMFASVFASL
+1 MFFSMFSSL
-11 GTRIMFVVLAAL
+11 GTRIMLVVLAAL
-23 LGLGGLFIGFVKVI
+23 LGLGGLFIGFVKVM

-49 ETGQYKKRE
+49 ENGQYKKRE

-63 MTKILEQGIH
+63 MTKLLEQGIH
-73 EYYKNFDNATARKMA
+73 EYYKSFDNATARKMA

-176 VSQMVIATTS
+176 VSQMVIAATS
-186 YYTDYTDIN
+186 YYTDIN
-195 TENQAI
+195 TENKAI
-201 KEGVNKVFNENTT
+201 KEGVNKVFDENTT

-243 DELVLKINAFSHG
+243 DELVLKINAFSRG
-256 DKDLRAKID
+256 DKDLRIKID

-278 GINLFVENARL
+278 GVNLFVENARL

-298 TSNKTSMDKLVQI
+298 TLNKTSMDKLVQI

-320 DSSTTL
+320 NSSTIL
-326 NSVKNK
+326 DSVKNK
-332 ATDVASMM
+332 ATDIASMM
-340 NISIEQSQGLRK
+340 NASIEQSQGLRK

-367 IGDLFSQIIESAHT
+367 IGDLFSQITESAHT
-381 EEELSSKV
+381 EDELSSKV

-515 AKSGRQIEAMVSDF
+515 AKSGHQIEAMVSDF
-529 AEVEKVASKTLADS
+529 VEVEKVASKTLADS

-552 VSGTTMNLDKQVNL
+552 VSETTMNLDKQVNL

>member
-1 MMFASVFASL
+1 MFASL
-11 GTRIMFVVLAAL
+11 GTRIMLVVLVAL
-23 LGLGGLFIGFVKVI
+23 LGLGGLFIGFVKVM

-88 LDYFKRIND
+88 LNYFKRIND

-176 VSQMVIATTS
+176 VSQMVIAATS
-186 YYTDYTDIN
+186 YYTDIN

-201 KEGVNKVFNENTT
+201 TEGVNKVFNENTT

-265 VGDRNDEISQVGR
+265 VDDRNDEISQVGR
-278 GINLFVENARL
+278 GVNLFVENARL

-320 DSSTTL
+320 NSSTTL

-332 ATDVASMM
+332 ATDIASMM

-367 IGDLFSQIIESAHT
+367 IGDLFSQITESAHT